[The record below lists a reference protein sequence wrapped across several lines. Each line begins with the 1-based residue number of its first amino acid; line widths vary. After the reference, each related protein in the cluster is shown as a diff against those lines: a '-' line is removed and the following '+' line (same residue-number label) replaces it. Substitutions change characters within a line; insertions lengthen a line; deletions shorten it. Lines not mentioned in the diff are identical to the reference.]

1 MQAIGGRKMRNTVVH
16 SPEPIKT
23 VHMEQRLERV
33 ERKIDALIR
42 GLDKKGPQKNGETM
56 GLDSELDVMTLLSL
70 PDHLRKS
77 ALAIIKF
84 GDSIAEDVAVQTER
98 SRAIESAYLNQL
110 VRMGYLRR
118 KRAGKRVYFSVGATT
133 GSPKG
138 VV

>member
-1 MQAIGGRKMRNTVVH
+1 LN
-16 SPEPIKT
+16 
-23 VHMEQRLERV
+23 
-33 ERKIDALIR
+33 R
-42 GLDKKGPQKNGETM
+42 GLDKKSPPKNWGTI
-56 GLDSELDVMTLLSL
+56 GLDSDLDVMTLLSM

-77 ALAIIKF
+77 VMAIIKF
-84 GDSIAEDVAVQTER
+84 GDSIAEDVAVQTDR
-98 SRAIESAYLNQL
+98 SRAIESGYLNQL

>member
-1 MQAIGGRKMRNTVVH
+1 MSRALVRK
-16 SPEPIKT
+16 PESTKT
-23 VHMEQRLERV
+23 MSIDERLERV
-33 ERKIDALIR
+33 ERKVDALNR
-42 GLDKKGPQKNGETM
+42 GLDKKSPPKNGGTM
-56 GLDSELDVMTLLSL
+56 GLDLDLDVMTLLSL

-77 ALAIIKF
+77 ALAVIKF